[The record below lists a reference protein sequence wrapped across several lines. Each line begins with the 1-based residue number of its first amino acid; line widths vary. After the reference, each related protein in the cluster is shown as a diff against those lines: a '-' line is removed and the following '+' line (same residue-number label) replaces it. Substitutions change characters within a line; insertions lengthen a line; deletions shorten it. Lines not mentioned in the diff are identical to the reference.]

1 MGIHWGSPVCEPDVI
16 TGRMDYFGPM
26 VNRASRISA
35 IADGG
40 QIAVSS
46 DFLDVLNSLTVK
58 HNNIKNNVESL
69 IDAYQGNEN
78 AGMTIEREL
87 NALEDLGCNYF
98 KIGERN

>member
-58 HNNIKNNVESL
+58 HNNIKTMLSL
-69 IDAYQGNEN
+69 
-78 AGMTIEREL
+78 
-87 NALEDLGCNYF
+87 
-98 KIGERN
+98 